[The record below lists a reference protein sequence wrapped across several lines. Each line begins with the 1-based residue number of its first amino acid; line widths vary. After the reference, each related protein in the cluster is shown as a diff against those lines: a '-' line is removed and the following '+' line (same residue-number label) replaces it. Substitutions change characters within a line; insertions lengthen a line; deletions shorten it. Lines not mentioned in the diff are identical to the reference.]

1 MPLML
6 LVLHAGA
13 TQAPAASDP
22 PPAEILRTIQRAYRD
37 SPGLVARFSQVV
49 TSRSLPAP
57 QREEGTLYLKPPGK
71 MRWEYSRPRGKLAI
85 TDGVKATLYLPE
97 DRAVLM
103 GPVKDLEGSALTA
116 RLLGGSA
123 SLEEEF
129 RAEAQRSSGDARV
142 WVLSLSPR
150 TGDFPYD
157 SVTVEASQDGWIQ
170 SIRLLDPLGNQIEY
184 RFERIRSDKN
194 LPEKLFRFDVPRGV
208 EIQSFGGKADAP
220 ASP

>member
-1 MPLML
+1 MLL
-6 LVLHAGA
+6 LVLPPVAA
-13 TQAPAASDP
+13 QAPASPDP
-22 PPAEILRTIQRAYRD
+22 PPVEILRTIQRAYRD

-49 TSRSLPAP
+49 TSRTLPAP

-85 TDGVKATLYLPE
+85 TDGVKVTLYLPE

-123 SLEEEF
+123 SLEDEF
-129 RAEAQRSSGDARV
+129 RAEAQRSSGDGRL
-142 WVLSLSPR
+142 WILSLSPR
-150 TGDFPYD
+150 AADFPYD
-157 SVTVEASQDGWIQ
+157 AVTVEALQDGWIQ
-170 SIRLLDPLGNQIEY
+170 SIRLLDPLGNRIEY
-184 RFERIRSDKN
+184 QFDRIRSEKN
-194 LPEKLFRFDVPRGV
+194 LPEKLFRFDIPRGV
-208 EIQSFGGKADAP
+208 EIQTFGGKAGAP